1 MLYMVW
7 TTIRG
12 EEDKA
17 VVLQISLERDI
28 NTELLRLYSAVV
40 LGAAVGLSGQGV
52 AAPSSSQPTCS
63 QPPRS
68 AGQINVPENPC
79 S

>member
-1 MLYMVW
+1 MVW

-17 VVLQISLERDI
+17 VVLRISLERDI
-28 NTELLRLYSAVV
+28 NRELLCLYSAVV

-52 AAPSSSQPTCS
+52 AAPSSSQPHTCS

-68 AGQINVPENPC
+68 AGQIMSQKTRALN
-79 S
+79 